1 VTNNWPD
8 ETAPCQSVARPSSA
22 RGVSSEPRGATQICS
37 AQTSTCAGLAGQ
49 QRLKNH
55 ILAEL
60 PEAESTRI
68 LQQMK
73 TVALPPK
80 RVLYQVAERIRYVYF
95 PIDAVISLV
104 SVMED
109 GASVEVGAVGHEG
122 MLGVPLLLGN
132 DTADT
137 QARTQIAGAALRM
150 RAEMFRA
157 EVHQSEKFKALL
169 LRYAHGL
176 MTQVAQTA
184 ACNRL
189 HSVGGRLARWLL
201 IAADRT
207 GRNDLPF
214 THEFIA
220 QMLGVRRAGVT
231 VAAGMLSDAG
241 MIGYTRGHIHIL
253 DRRGLE
259 ASACECYE
267 VVKNEFDLLP
277 KPAA

>member
-1 VTNNWPD
+1 MKT
-8 ETAPCQSVARPSSA
+8 
-22 RGVSSEPRGATQICS
+22 I
-37 AQTSTCAGLAGQ
+37 
-49 QRLKNH
+49 
-55 ILAEL
+55 EL
-60 PEAESTRI
+60 PS
-68 LQQMK
+68 
-73 TVALPPK
+73 K
-80 RVLYQVAERIRYVYF
+80 RVLYQAAERIRYVYF

-104 SVMED
+104 SVMEN

-122 MLGVPLLLGN
+122 MLGVPLLLGY

-150 RAEMFRA
+150 RSEMFRA
-157 EVHQSEKFKALL
+157 EVHQSEKFKASL

-176 MTQVAQTA
+176 LTQVAQTA

-189 HSVGGRLARWLL
+189 HSVSGRLARWLL
-201 IAADRT
+201 IAADRAE
-207 GRNDLPF
+207 RNDLPF

-220 QMLGVRRAGVT
+220 QMLGVRRAGIT

-267 VVKNEFDLLP
+267 VVRNEFDLLM